1 LDPAQPQRLVTT
13 IGLPASFVV
22 LWSSGFVAAKLGL
35 ADADPLTLLGLRYA
49 IVTALM
55 AVVVALSWAPWP
67 ASRAE
72 ALHIAVAGF
81 FMQTVYFG
89 AAWVSMGA
97 GVGAAVNAIIVCTYP
112 VLTALVAGPLL
123 GERVSRR
130 QAAGFALGALGVVL
144 VVANKL
150 ALGLGTPA
158 GMAWSFVSLLGITI
172 GTLYQK
178 RHCPRMDPRT
188 GGVIQFAV
196 GAATTAPLA
205 AILEDGRIA
214 WTAEVI
220 GALVYVSVVISLVSI
235 TLLAVMIRRGAM
247 TLVASLFFL
256 VPPTTAL
263 FAWAILGEGLAPTAL
278 AGMACAATGVA
289 LVVLPKRA

>member
-1 LDPAQPQRLVTT
+1 M
-13 IGLPASFVV
+13 

-35 ADADPLTLLGLRYA
+35 VGADPLTLLALRYA

-55 AVVVALSWAPWP
+55 AVVVGVSAAPWP
-67 ASRAE
+67 ATLAE
-72 ALHIAVAGF
+72 AWHIAIAGF

-97 GVGAAVNAIIVCTYP
+97 GVGAGVNAIIVCTYP
-112 VLTALVAGPLL
+112 ALTALVAGPLL

-158 GMAWSFVSLLGITI
+158 GMAWSFVSLIGITV

-178 RHCPRMDPRT
+178 RYCPRMDPRT
-188 GGVIQFAV
+188 GGVIQFSV
-196 GAATTAPLA
+196 GALTVTPLA
-205 AILEDGRIA
+205 LAFEDRHVDWSI
-214 WTAEVI
+214 EVI
-220 GALVYVSVVISLVSI
+220 GALAYVSIVISLVSI

-247 TLVASLFFL
+247 TRVASLFFL
-256 VPPTTAL
+256 VPPCTAL
-263 FAWAILGEGLAPTAL
+263 IAWLALGETFASTAL
-278 AGMACAATGVA
+278 IGMACAAAGVA
-289 LVVLPKRA
+289 LVVVPARA